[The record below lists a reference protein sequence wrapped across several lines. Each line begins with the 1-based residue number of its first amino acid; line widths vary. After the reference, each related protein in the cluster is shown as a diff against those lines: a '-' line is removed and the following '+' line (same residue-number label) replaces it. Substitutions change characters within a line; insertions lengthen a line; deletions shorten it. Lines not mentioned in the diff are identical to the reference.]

1 MEATNDNRR
10 SPMAWASFVLVLLS
24 VLSACSQTDGPGE
37 SEGADAEE
45 KSQVIVEVV
54 TLEETDFI
62 ERLAL
67 TGETEPIRAASIAS
81 EAAGRIVELNLDEGS
96 KVEEGDT
103 LVKVDTSQQSAQA
116 GQLQAQLRQ
125 VESDIRRTERL
136 LDRGLATESDLEQL
150 RTQKASLQQ
159 QLRGV
164 YIGVGSGTTEAPFD
178 GQVVQK
184 HTEIGEFANPGAAL
198 GRVIDISQLKVIVDL
213 PEREIGTVSEGQPAR
228 VQIPALGERV
238 EGEVARIGAEA
249 DTRSRTFPVEVVIDN
264 PDGRLRAGMRARVE
278 IKKNHLENVVVAPLD
293 ALMQGIE
300 GTEAVVV
307 RDGLAYVVQVSVG
320 PSRGN
325 YAVITEGIS
334 AGAELVV
341 RGQNDLVNEEPVQ
354 AVNIGS
360 CCVEQLKS
368 YGVTTDRQSANRESI
383 RGSEN
388 ESADQ

>member
-10 SPMAWASFVLVLLS
+10 LPMAWAPFVIVILS
-24 VLSACSQTDGPGE
+24 LLSACSQPDGPGE
-37 SEGADAEE
+37 SEGADQEE

-62 ERLAL
+62 ERLSL

-81 EAAGRIVELNLDEGS
+81 EAAGRIVELHLDEGAQVS
-96 KVEEGDT
+96 EGET
-103 LVKVDTSQQSAQA
+103 LVRVDTSQQSAQA
-116 GQLQAQLRQ
+116 GQLRAQLEQ

-150 RTQKASLQQ
+150 RTQKASLEE

-164 YIGVGSGTTEAPFD
+164 YIGVGSGTTKAPFD
-178 GQVVQK
+178 GQIVRK
-184 HTEIGEFANPGAAL
+184 DTEIGEFANPGAPL
-198 GRVIDISQLKVIVDL
+198 GRIIDISQLKVIVDL
-213 PEREIGTVSEGQPAR
+213 PEREIGTVTEGQSAR

-238 EGEVARIGAEA
+238 EGEIARIGAEA
-249 DTRSRTFPVEVVIDN
+249 DTRSRTFPVEVIVDN

-278 IKKNHLENVVVAPLD
+278 IKKSHLENVVVAPLD
-293 ALMQGIE
+293 SLMQGID

-307 RDGLAYVVQVSVG
+307 RDGLAYVVQVTVG
-320 PSRGN
+320 PTRGN
-325 YAVITEGIS
+325 YAVISEGIS

-360 CCVEQLKS
+360 CCIEQLKS
-368 YGVTTDRQSANRESI
+368 YGVTTNTQSANRESI
-383 RGSEN
+383 SGSEN